1 MNMWEGRVTGEH
13 VGGRVTSEHV
23 GGRVTGEHVGGE
35 GDKRTCGR
43 GG

>member
-1 MNMWEGRVTGEH
+1 MWEGRVTGEH